1 MLLNAWLRLF
11 APEQQSNPL
20 NECDAFV
27 VGHTCDDADQ
37 YLEGTDSATMT
48 YKGGYDS
55 GFAAVPL
62 LSFTMLDPSPLH
74 PPSRTQQQPPSSLAG
89 HTNQGRSGARGGGG
103 AGALVQDGAWRLS
116 RLGPVAPCPAP
127 DGMSSLSLPAP
138 PVGCIMGRSPGLWL
152 SPWGLSSTPH
162 TQGAQNPKHSN
173 TKH

>member
-1 MLLNAWLRLF
+1 MGLDCWHLLLLCRSSPGEAQG
-11 APEQQSNPL
+11 AAQQLSNPL

-55 GFAAVPL
+55 GFAA
-62 LSFTMLDPSPLH
+62 
-74 PPSRTQQQPPSSLAG
+74 
-89 HTNQGRSGARGGGG
+89 GRSGARGGGG

-127 DGMSSLSLPAP
+127 DGMSSLFLMD
-138 PVGCIMGRSPGLWL
+138 VKCGCVLVVLLGRVLEGQN
-152 SPWGLSSTPH
+152 WG
-162 TQGAQNPKHSN
+162 N
-173 TKH
+173 TMKAKNMPE